1 LLLSVHRISQKLQSD
16 LKNITWKVQLGPI
29 MNRLNV
35 GSKIIFYLS
44 TIEDK
49 TFSTYR
55 NAWHWQRYALF
66 ECDHLVYAMLLQCFS
81 VQW

>member
-1 LLLSVHRISQKLQSD
+1 
-16 LKNITWKVQLGPI
+16 